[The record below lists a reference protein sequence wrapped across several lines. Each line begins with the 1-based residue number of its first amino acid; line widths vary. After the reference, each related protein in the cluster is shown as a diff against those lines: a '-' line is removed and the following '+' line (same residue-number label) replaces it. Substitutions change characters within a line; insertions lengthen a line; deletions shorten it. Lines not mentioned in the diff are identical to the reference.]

1 MNLRQL
7 EIFRAVMQG
16 GSTKNAAHLL
26 LISQPAV
33 SNMIR
38 QFEDQLGFPLF
49 ERTGGRLRPT
59 PEART
64 LYANSESLFTH
75 FDAIRNLA
83 EDLRDTQAGTLKFL
97 ASPSIGQTLIPGA
110 IAAFV
115 HDRPAV
121 KVGFDTPPHE
131 HIIDLLT
138 GNQADFG
145 LTITPIDHPAVE
157 TKVVRRGK
165 LVCVMPKGHRLA
177 KKNVIGPKDLRD
189 EHLISYPRA
198 SPIGLVVDEAF
209 RTSGEYQK
217 INIDVRFCY
226 TACTLVDAGAGVA
239 VVDEFTVS
247 VQNFTNLVVKPFR
260 SNQDVKVSLSYPRL
274 RPPSRLAMTFLED
287 YLWRTGAFWNNSGK
301 TAAE

>member
-7 EIFRAVMQG
+7 EIFRAVMQA

-49 ERTGGRLRPT
+49 ERKGGRLRPT
-59 PEART
+59 PEAET
-64 LYANSESLFTH
+64 LYANSDTLFTH
-75 FDAIRNLA
+75 FDAVRNLA
-83 EDLRDTQAGTLKFL
+83 EDLRDTQAGTLKFV
-97 ASPSIGQTLIPGA
+97 ASPSIGQTIIPKA

-131 HIIDLLT
+131 HVIDLLV
-138 GNQADFG
+138 GDQADFG
-145 LTITPIDHPAVE
+145 LTITPIDHPALE
-157 TKVVRRGK
+157 TSSVRKGK
-165 LVCVMPKGHRLA
+165 LVCVLPKGHALA
-177 KKNVIGPKDLRD
+177 GRTAVRPRDLRE

-209 RTSGEYQK
+209 REAGEHQH
-217 INIDVRFCY
+217 INMNVRFCF

-239 VVDEFTVS
+239 IVDEFTVS
-247 VQNFTNLVVKPFR
+247 EQSFKNLIVKPFK
-260 SNQDVKVSLSYPRL
+260 SNQDVAVSLSYSRL
-274 RPPSRLAMTFLED
+274 RPLSRLATIFLED
-287 YLWRTGAFWNNSGK
+287 YLWQSG
-301 TAAE
+301 TLGQADLSTR

>member
-7 EIFRAVMQG
+7 EIFRAVMQA

-38 QFEDQLGFPLF
+38 QFEDQIGFPLF

-59 PEART
+59 SEART
-64 LYANSESLFTH
+64 LYSSSDLVFTN
-75 FDAIRNLA
+75 FDAICNLA
-83 EDLRDTQAGTLKFL
+83 EDLRDTRAGTLKFV
-97 ASPSIGQTLIPGA
+97 ASPSIGQTIIPGA

-115 HDRPAV
+115 RDRPAV
-121 KVGFDTPPHE
+121 KVGFDTPSHE

-145 LTITPIDHPAVE
+145 LTITPVDHPALE

-165 LVCVMPKGHRLA
+165 LVCVAPKGHPLA
-177 KKNVIGPKDLRD
+177 RKSVIAPKDLAD
-189 EHLISYPRA
+189 QHLISYPRA

-209 RTSGEYQK
+209 RTDGKYQH
-217 INIDVRFCY
+217 ININVRFCY

-239 VVDEFTVS
+239 VVDEFTAS
-247 VQNFTNLVVKPFR
+247 VQNFKNLVVRPFK
-260 SNQDVKVSLSYPRL
+260 SNMEVKVSLSFPRL
-274 RPPSRLAMTFLED
+274 KPLSRLALTFLDD
-287 YLWRTGAFWNNSGK
+287 YLWRTGAFFDK
-301 TAAE
+301 R

>member
-1 MNLRQL
+1 MNIRQL

-26 LISQPAV
+26 LVSQPAV

-64 LYANSESLFTH
+64 LYNNSDSLFTH

-97 ASPSIGQTLIPGA
+97 ASPSIGQTIIPSA

-115 HDRPAV
+115 RDRPAV

-131 HIIDLLT
+131 HVIELLT

-145 LTITPIDHPAVE
+145 LTITPIDHPALE
-157 TKVVRRGK
+157 TKIVRRGK
-165 LVCVMPKGHRLA
+165 LVCVLPNKHRLSA
-177 KKNVIGPKDLRD
+177 KAVVRPKDLRG

-209 RTSGEYQK
+209 RTSGEYQH
-217 INIDVRFCY
+217 ININVRFCY
-226 TACTLVDAGAGVA
+226 TACTLVNAGAGVA
-239 VVDEFTVS
+239 IVDEFTIS
-247 VQNFTNLVVKPFR
+247 VHNFTNLTVRPFK
-260 SNQDVKVSLSYPRL
+260 SNLDVKVSLSYPKL
-274 RPPSRLAMTFLED
+274 TPLSRLATTFLEE
-287 YLWRTGAFWNNSGK
+287 YLWRKGVFWDK
-301 TAAE
+301 PPTERD

>member
-33 SNMIR
+33 SNMVR

-64 LYANSESLFTH
+64 LYNNSESLFTH
-75 FDAIRNLA
+75 FEAIRNLA

-97 ASPSIGQTLIPGA
+97 ASPSIGQTIIPGA

-115 HDRPAV
+115 RDRPAV

-131 HIIDLLT
+131 HVIELLT
-138 GNQADFG
+138 GSQADFG
-145 LTITPIDHPAVE
+145 LTITPIDHPALE
-157 TKVVRRGK
+157 TKIVRRGK
-165 LVCVMPKGHRLA
+165 LVCVLPKGHRLA
-177 KKNVIGPKDLRD
+177 DKKVVKPGDLRE

-209 RTSGEYQK
+209 RTSGEFQH
-217 INIDVRFCY
+217 ININVRFCY
-226 TACTLVDAGAGVA
+226 TACTLVNAGAGVA
-239 VVDEFTVS
+239 IVDEFTVS
-247 VQNFTNLVVKPFR
+247 VESFKELVVRPFK
-260 SNQDVKVSLSYPRL
+260 SNMDVKVSLSYPRL
-274 RPPSRLAMTFLED
+274 RPLSRLALTFLED
-287 YLWRTGAFWNNSGK
+287 YLWKSGAFWDK
-301 TAAE
+301 L